1 MKKKLILS
9 CIVGFLLCL
18 LSVIPIYASE
28 CSHVWETVYRI
39 EPDCLSKG
47 SEMKICQKCRKI
59 ETISLPVSDHPWGEW
74 QITTAPNCTY
84 TGLRPHLYFLLQNS
98 TRRCSN
104 QTEFI
109 PGLIGKLLLI
119 YVQKKKNAYRSC
131 SYCHTQETTI
141 IPASNHVWGEWYIDK
156 KPTIF
161 KTGVRMRYC
170 INCLTEDKIII
181 PKQKMTT
188 AQKQVK
194 KSVDRFFKYAK
205 QYNTSKL
212 TKCFT
217 KPSSVKLFIENSYMP
232 QYYKK
237 YNKRI
242 SYKLKSIKVSGKNA
256 TVKLSYKYPNRYN
269 VFKAAFENSVYY
281 QLKNPNISESQLLK
295 YMYERICVHS
305 KAGIDYSYGNLTL
318 KLKKSGSAWK
328 ITSFNSK
335 IDNLLHSNYTKAYN
349 DYF

>member
-1 MKKKLILS
+1 M
-9 CIVGFLLCL
+9 FQ
-18 LSVIPIYASE
+18 P
-28 CSHVWETVYRI
+28 
-39 EPDCLSKG
+39 
-47 SEMKICQKCRKI
+47 
-59 ETISLPVSDHPWGEW
+59 
-74 QITTAPNCTY
+74 
-84 TGLRPHLYFLLQNS
+84 
-98 TRRCSN
+98 
-104 QTEFI
+104 TEFI

-119 YVQKKKNAYRSC
+119 YVQKKKKAYRSC

>member
-1 MKKKLILS
+1 MKPLVSQFLIILGENGKLQLLQTVHIL
-9 CIVGFLLCL
+9 
-18 LSVIPIYASE
+18 E
-28 CSHVWETVYRI
+28 
-39 EPDCLSKG
+39 
-47 SEMKICQKCRKI
+47 
-59 ETISLPVSDHPWGEW
+59 
-74 QITTAPNCTY
+74 
-84 TGLRPHLYFLLQNS
+84 LRPALVLFVTKLNKKMFQP
-98 TRRCSN
+98 
-104 QTEFI
+104 TEFI

-119 YVQKKKNAYRSC
+119 YVQKKKKAYRSC

-242 SYKLKSIKVSGKNA
+242 SYELKSIKVSGKNA